1 MEMEFIKYD
10 CNFNKVFII
19 IKESE
24 YCKGL
29 INCYAYRKIK
39 KYKLFTFKKYIQDE
53 DSDLYDKRCNA
64 YINLSEI
71 NKDNYDEKINY
82 LIDSV
87 MKQVNNTI
95 AKKKNNK
102 ESYNL
107 LFSTENNS

>member
-19 IKESE
+19 IQESE

-87 MKQVNNTI
+87 MKQVNNI
-95 AKKKNNK
+95 LVKEKNKK

-107 LFSTENNS
+107 LFSTENG

>member
-1 MEMEFIKYD
+1 MEIEFIKYD
-10 CNFNKVFII
+10 CNFEKVFII

-39 KYKLFTFKKYIQDE
+39 KYKLFTFKKYIE
-53 DSDLYDKRCNA
+53 DNESDLFDKRCNS
-64 YINLSEI
+64 YINLSEV
-71 NKDNYDEKINY
+71 NKYNYNEKINY

-87 MKQVNNTI
+87 MKQVNNI
-95 AKKKNNK
+95 LVKEKNKK

-107 LFSTENNS
+107 LFSTENES

>member
-1 MEMEFIKYD
+1 MEREFVRFD
-10 CNFNKVFII
+10 CNSEKVFII

-39 KYKLFTFKKYIQDE
+39 KYKIFTSKKYIKDK
-53 DSDLYDKRCNA
+53 DSDLYDKRCNS
-64 YINLSEI
+64 YINLSEV
-71 NKDNYDEKINY
+71 NKDNYNEKINY

-95 AKKKNNK
+95 AKKKNKK

-107 LFSTENNS
+107 LFPTEM